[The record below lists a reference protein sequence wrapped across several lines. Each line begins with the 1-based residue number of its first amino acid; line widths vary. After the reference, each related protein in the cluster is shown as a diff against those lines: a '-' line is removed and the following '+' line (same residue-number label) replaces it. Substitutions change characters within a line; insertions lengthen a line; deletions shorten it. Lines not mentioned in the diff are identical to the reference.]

1 MNIILVKYSRKKKL
15 CKIGRVKCQWNLH
28 EISTKRTA
36 ENVNEMFTKNG
47 FIMSLITEKY
57 VYKIYSEK
65 YLKCVQNVNIFSKRE
80 KKGKQEE
87 HKIPTKYKQKLNKMF
102 VNVHRQSTH
111 DVFKN
116 LCILFNKKIVPNT
129 MKS

>member
-1 MNIILVKYSRKKKL
+1 
-15 CKIGRVKCQWNLH
+15 
-28 EISTKRTA
+28 
-36 ENVNEMFTKNG
+36 
-47 FIMSLITEKY
+47 MSLITEKN

-80 KKGKQEE
+80 KKGKQEK

>member
-1 MNIILVKYSRKKKL
+1 
-15 CKIGRVKCQWNLH
+15 
-28 EISTKRTA
+28 
-36 ENVNEMFTKNG
+36 
-47 FIMSLITEKY
+47 MSLISEKN

-80 KKGKQEE
+80 KKGKLEE

-116 LCILFNKKIVPNT
+116 LCIFLNKKIVPNT